1 MSLLFTS
8 NPVSRLYPDLCVE
21 NRQLGFVV
29 STAGIGKSTLC
40 TLIGL
45 DALLADFKVL
55 HISLNSPQRH
65 LRMRYEQTLEH
76 LLHSEEETETLEV
89 RKSIEG
95 NRLLHSILQKDCS
108 LDDIKAKVQL
118 FSELLD
124 FQPDVLIVDGLTETW
139 TADTIQSWVAG
150 LSSENC
156 MTWITTDSQ
165 PEQKHYVLTL
175 EDHISGVMLSSHDE
189 QLMLTRQTLLCSPLS
204 SQRLNPTDVTIFSGG
219 TMGAESQFGAYA
231 EQYGVR
237 EVNFTFEGHEQK
249 RTVATS
255 VLSSKELSVGA
266 TSLSYVSKV
275 LNRNWKRSETL
286 QKVVQVLWHIVSHA
300 DQVFVV
306 GVIQP
311 DGTVHG
317 GTGWSV
323 ELAKRW
329 HKPVWVFD
337 QAKEDW
343 FQWNGGSW
351 VQDTPTIT
359 SRNIAGSGTRFLNH
373 QGKQAIK
380 SLFARSFSQ

>member
-21 NRQLGFVV
+21 SRQLGFVV
-29 STAGIGKSTLC
+29 STVGMGKSTLC

-76 LLHSEEETETLEV
+76 LLYSEDETETIDV
-89 RKSIEG
+89 RKSIES
-95 NRLLHSILQKDCS
+95 NRLLHSILQQECS
-108 LDDIKAKVQL
+108 LQDIKTKVQL
-118 FSELLD
+118 FTDLLD
-124 FQPDVLIVDGLTETW
+124 FQPDVLIIDGLSENW
-139 TADTIQSWVAG
+139 TAETIELWTKG
-150 LSSENC
+150 LESENC
-156 MTWITTDSQ
+156 MTWITTEKP
-165 PEQKHYVLTL
+165 PEQERYVLTL
-175 EDHISGVMLSSHDE
+175 EDHISGIMLRSHDE
-189 QLMLTRQTLLCSPLS
+189 QLMLTRQTLLCIPLS
-204 SQRLNPTDVTIFSGG
+204 SKTLNPTDVTIFSGG
-219 TMGAESQFGAYA
+219 TMGAEAQFGTYA

-237 EVNFTFEGHEQK
+237 EVNFTFEGHQQK

-255 VLSSKELSVGA
+255 ILSAKELSVGA

-337 QAKEDW
+337 QDKEDW
-343 FQWNGGSW
+343 FQWNGRTWIS
-351 VQDTPTIT
+351 DTPIIT

-373 QGKQAIK
+373 QGKIAIK
-380 SLFARSFSQ
+380 QLFERSFVQ